1 MRSEDIDI
9 TDRLESLLEC
19 TRMMHK
25 QPLESE
31 RNVEGLTGAGIN
43 FLHAAEGETT
53 ASLNHIIEETLLVGT
68 RRVHERRIDVQL
80 DLDPAVSSFRLD
92 VATVGRA
99 LANLVCEAI
108 DHSPEGGLVHIE
120 TRRRDDRTILLL
132 IRDHESAIRGEEPR
146 LTPDVAA
153 ANVAIQDST
162 DLRLFI
168 VMSMTDGC
176 GPISFTSPPDG
187 FGVIVSYAAKR

>member
-1 MRSEDIDI
+1 
-9 TDRLESLLEC
+9 
-19 TRMMHK
+19 MMHK
-25 QPLESE
+25 QHGNEDSAKPLLEAE

-43 FLHAAEGETT
+43 FLRAAESATT
-53 ASLNHIIEETLLVGT
+53 ASLNDIIEQTLSVEA
-68 RRVHERRIDVQL
+68 RRVHDRRIDVQL

-108 DHSPEGGLVHIE
+108 DHSPEGGLVRIE
-120 TRRRDDRTILLL
+120 TRRRDDRTTLLL
-132 IRDHESAIRGEEPR
+132 IRDHESAIRHEEPR

-162 DLRLFI
+162 DMRLFI
-168 VMSMTDGC
+168 VMSMTEGYG

-187 FGVIVSYAAKR
+187 FGVIVSYAGQTLADRM